1 MKPLFGGYIT
11 LDRHEY
17 IMVCDTWDEAL
28 NELHW
33 IAKQCK
39 PCEGMTIVVGRAVP
53 YQGHINVDE
62 VIQNDIKRC
71 QEEADQGEEVYYL
84 HDNVVTPSQKAELQ
98 DYLTDIYRA
107 WINRYNL
114 NDAAYQL
121 TNITMYRYSEILQE
135 WQEV

>member
-1 MKPLFGGYIT
+1 MKPLFGGYVT

-17 IMVCDTWDEAL
+17 IMVCDTWDEAHK
-28 NELHW
+28 ELHW
-33 IAKQCK
+33 IAKQCT
-39 PCEGMTIVVGRAVP
+39 PYEGMVIVIGRAVP
-53 YQGHINVDE
+53 YPGYINVDE
-62 VIQNDIKRC
+62 VIKNDIARC
-71 QEEADQGEEVYYL
+71 TKEVDQGEEVYYL
-84 HDNVVTPSQKAELQ
+84 HNNTVTPSQKAELQ
-98 DYLTDIYRA
+98 DYLTDVYRA

>member
-1 MKPLFGGYIT
+1 MKPLFGGYVT

-28 NELHW
+28 KELYW
-33 IAKQCK
+33 IADQCK

-53 YQGHINVDE
+53 YPGHINVDE
-62 VIQNDIKRC
+62 VIQSDIKRC

-98 DYLTDIYRA
+98 AYLTDIYRA

-121 TNITMYRYSEILQE
+121 INTTMYRYSEILQE

>member
-1 MKPLFGGYIT
+1 MKPLFGGYVT

-28 NELHW
+28 KELYW

-53 YQGHINVDE
+53 YPGHINVDE
-62 VIQNDIKRC
+62 VISNDIKRC
-71 QEEADQGEEVYYL
+71 QGEVDQGEEVYYL
-84 HDNVVTPSQKAELQ
+84 HDNMVTPSQKAELQ

-114 NDAAYQL
+114 NEAAYQL
-121 TNITMYRYSEILQE
+121 TNITMYRYSELLQE